1 MKTSLIKSLTKKLI
15 FTYWNSI
22 VNKQLLVNL
31 KIVHLINNYQMP
43 AIIVGHNLLSYD
55 LRDAR
60 NFQLDWKKGTFIIYS
75 CPL

>member
-43 AIIVGHNLLSYD
+43 AIIVRHNLLSYD

-60 NFQLDWKKGTFIIYS
+60 NFQLDWKTGTFIIYS